1 VSYNS
6 SDMQRERELIKQEI
20 LNELRKERLKK
31 ELVDEIQKRSKA
43 GSLTSFIQHPGI
55 LLLLSFALTGIVG
68 TLLTTRWQ
76 RNEWNRQQAL
86 QTIEWNRQQS
96 RLTQIRNIDHKY
108 EVIDE
113 ITRAVGES
121 NAAATEIL
129 FTFSSKAQNLQASKG
144 RERMM
149 LWQQAQQHWQKSVS
163 VIHQKVTVFFRNS
176 QLLDHLIKIVDK
188 ADLVFFNLLELVDR
202 ATENQREI
210 ENEEFKR
217 IALSTKHLINSRST
231 DLRNLV
237 FMMMTEIEDDI
248 RPR

>member
-1 VSYNS
+1 
-6 SDMQRERELIKQEI
+6 MQRERELIKQEI

-43 GSLTSFIQHPGI
+43 ASLTSFIQHPGI

-108 EVIDE
+108 EVIDG
-113 ITRAVGES
+113 ITKAVGES
-121 NAAATEIL
+121 NAAANEIL
-129 FTFSSKAQNLQASKG
+129 FTFSSKAQKLQTSKV
-144 RERMM
+144 RERLM

-163 VIHQKVTVFFRNS
+163 VINQRLTVFFRNP

-210 ENEEFKR
+210 ENE
-217 IALSTKHLINSRST
+217 
-231 DLRNLV
+231 
-237 FMMMTEIEDDI
+237 
-248 RPR
+248 